1 MEAIC
6 HDLVPLHEGGL
17 PVMIKKMNTRLSC
30 VTNTSMKVTLAEEFV
45 QTTYHLR
52 SCHAL
57 GTETV
62 CCAVQAVFG

>member
-1 MEAIC
+1 
-6 HDLVPLHEGGL
+6 
-17 PVMIKKMNTRLSC
+17 MIKKMNTRLSC